1 MTKLF
6 LSAEIEGAAGV
17 ARAVETAPGGD
28 GPALAFHPRDSMDA
42 PAFTSFA
49 P

>member
-17 ARAVETAPGGD
+17 ARAV
-28 GPALAFHPRDSMDA
+28 AFRPRDSMDA
-42 PAFTSFA
+42 PAFTSIA